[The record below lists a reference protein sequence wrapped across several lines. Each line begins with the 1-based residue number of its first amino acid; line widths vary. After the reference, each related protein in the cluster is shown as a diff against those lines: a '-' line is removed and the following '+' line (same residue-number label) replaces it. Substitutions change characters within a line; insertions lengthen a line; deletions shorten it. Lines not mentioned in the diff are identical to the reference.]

1 MVVDYIA
8 IQLGDLLPQLFRKR
22 LSGEELLVFQQF
34 TLMGTQGVHN
44 FVVGNLRQIPFQQV
58 AALAAHHVDKV
69 AGIEHGKE
77 HVPFHKHDGEVPLG
91 NPASIQKNVH
101 VIIHALAGEPPH
113 CAGLVCKL
121 HIHQNISGVLAI

>member
-1 MVVDYIA
+1 M
-8 IQLGDLLPQLFRKR
+8 
-22 LSGEELLVFQQF
+22 LVFQQ
-34 TLMGTQGVHN
+34 LPVVGTQGAHD
-44 FVVGNLRQIPFQQV
+44 FLMGNLRQIPLQQI
-58 AALAAHHVDKV
+58 AALTAQHVDKV
-69 AGIEHGKE
+69 AGIEHGE
-77 HVPFHKHDGEVPLG
+77 EQIPFHKHDGEVPLG